1 MRCITVG
8 TEAAEPHSTRPPKM
22 RRYNAQWRVVME
34 VDVKLIDDVRQIAVE
49 PPLPALLH
57 DVALRDQQSGWRR
70 QSAGHRFAQHAL
82 RGDER
87 RAGKTAK
94 LIDLCARLKC
104 GAL

>member
-1 MRCITVG
+1 
-8 TEAAEPHSTRPPKM
+8 
-22 RRYNAQWRVVME
+22 ME
-34 VDVKLIDDVRQIAVE
+34 VNVKIIDGVGEIAVE
-49 PPLPALLH
+49 QALRSPLH
-57 DVALRDQQSGWRR
+57 DVLREQHLSWRR
-70 QSAGHRFAQHAL
+70 LTAGQRFTQHAL

>member
-1 MRCITVG
+1 
-8 TEAAEPHSTRPPKM
+8 
-22 RRYNAQWRVVME
+22 ME
-34 VDVKLIDDVRQIAVE
+34 VNVKVIDGEYEIAVE
-49 PPLPALLH
+49 QPLRSLLH
-57 DVALRDQQSGWRR
+57 AQQLGWRR
-70 QSAGHRFAQHAL
+70 PSAGHRFAQHAL

>member
-1 MRCITVG
+1 
-8 TEAAEPHSTRPPKM
+8 
-22 RRYNAQWRVVME
+22 ME
-34 VDVKLIDDVRQIAVE
+34 VDVMLIDDVREIAVE
-49 PPLPALLH
+49 PPLRALLH
-57 DVALRDQQSGWRR
+57 DVELREQRLGWRR
-70 QSAGHRFAQHAL
+70 QSAGHRFVQHAL

>member
-1 MRCITVG
+1 
-8 TEAAEPHSTRPPKM
+8 
-22 RRYNAQWRVVME
+22 ME
-34 VDVKLIDDVRQIAVE
+34 VDVNVIDDVREIAVE
-49 PPLPALLH
+49 PPLRSLLH
-57 DVALRDQQSGWRR
+57 DVELREQQLGWRR
-70 QSAGHRFAQHAL
+70 QSTGHRFAQHAL

>member
-1 MRCITVG
+1 
-8 TEAAEPHSTRPPKM
+8 
-22 RRYNAQWRVVME
+22 ME
-34 VDVKLIDDVRQIAVE
+34 VNVKVIDGMHEIAIE
-49 PPLPALLH
+49 QALQPLLH
-57 DVALRDQQSGWRR
+57 DVELRGQQLSWRR
-70 QSAGHRFAQHAL
+70 LTAGHRFTQHAL

>member
-1 MRCITVG
+1 MNV
-8 TEAAEPHSTRPPKM
+8 
-22 RRYNAQWRVVME
+22 
-34 VDVKLIDDVRQIAVE
+34 IDGMHAVE
-49 PPLPALLH
+49 QPLESPLH
-57 DVALRDQQSGWRR
+57 DVEPREHQLGWRR

-94 LIDLCARLKC
+94 LIDLCARLRC

>member
-1 MRCITVG
+1 
-8 TEAAEPHSTRPPKM
+8 
-22 RRYNAQWRVVME
+22 ME
-34 VDVKLIDDVRQIAVE
+34 VNVNVIDGMCAVE
-49 PPLPALLH
+49 PPLQSP
-57 DVALRDQQSGWRR
+57 LRDVEPREQQLDWRR

-94 LIDLCARLKC
+94 LIDLYARLRC

>member
-1 MRCITVG
+1 
-8 TEAAEPHSTRPPKM
+8 
-22 RRYNAQWRVVME
+22 ME
-34 VDVKLIDDVRQIAVE
+34 VNVKLIDGMRKIAVE
-49 PPLPALLH
+49 Q
-57 DVALRDQQSGWRR
+57 ALRSPHRDVLREQQLSWRR
-70 QSAGHRFAQHAL
+70 LTAGHRFTQHAL

>member
-1 MRCITVG
+1 M
-8 TEAAEPHSTRPPKM
+8 
-22 RRYNAQWRVVME
+22 N
-34 VDVKLIDDVRQIAVE
+34 VKVIEDVRKIAVE
-49 PPLPALLH
+49 RPLRSVLH
-57 DVALRDQQSGWRR
+57 DFEVSEQQLSWRR
-70 QSAGHRFAQHAL
+70 QATGHRFAQHAL

>member
-1 MRCITVG
+1 MRSR
-8 TEAAEPHSTRPPKM
+8 AS
-22 RRYNAQWRVVME
+22 VME
-34 VDVKLIDDVRQIAVE
+34 VDVNVKVIDDVRETGVG
-49 PPLPALLH
+49 PPLRSLLH
-57 DVALRDQQSGWRR
+57 EVELREQQLGWRR
-70 QSAGHRFAQHAL
+70 QSTGHRFAQHAL

>member
-1 MRCITVG
+1 
-8 TEAAEPHSTRPPKM
+8 
-22 RRYNAQWRVVME
+22 ME
-34 VDVKLIDDVRQIAVE
+34 VNVNVIDGVREVAVGQ
-49 PPLPALLH
+49 PLRPLLH
-57 DVALRDQQSGWRR
+57 DVELRGQQLSWRR
-70 QSAGHRFAQHAL
+70 LTAGHRFTQHAL

>member
-1 MRCITVG
+1 
-8 TEAAEPHSTRPPKM
+8 
-22 RRYNAQWRVVME
+22 ME

-49 PPLPALLH
+49 PPLRALLH
-57 DVALRDQQSGWRR
+57 DVEVRQQQLAWRR
-70 QSAGHRFAQHAL
+70 QSVGHRFAQHAL

-104 GAL
+104 GGAL

>member
-1 MRCITVG
+1 
-8 TEAAEPHSTRPPKM
+8 
-22 RRYNAQWRVVME
+22 ME
-34 VDVKLIDDVRQIAVE
+34 VNVTVIDDVHESAVE
-49 PPLPALLH
+49 RPLLH
-57 DVALRDQQSGWRR
+57 GVERGEQHLSWRP

>member
-1 MRCITVG
+1 
-8 TEAAEPHSTRPPKM
+8 
-22 RRYNAQWRVVME
+22 ME
-34 VDVKLIDDVRQIAVE
+34 VNVKIIDGVGEIAVE
-49 PPLPALLH
+49 QALRSPLH
-57 DVALRDQQSGWRR
+57 DVLREQHLSWRR
-70 QSAGHRFAQHAL
+70 LAAGHRFTQHAL

>member
-1 MRCITVG
+1 
-8 TEAAEPHSTRPPKM
+8 
-22 RRYNAQWRVVME
+22 ME
-34 VDVKLIDDVRQIAVE
+34 VNVNVKVIDGVYGVAVE
-49 PPLPALLH
+49 QPLRSLLH
-57 DVALRDQQSGWRR
+57 NVELRKQQLGWRR

-82 RGDER
+82 RGEER